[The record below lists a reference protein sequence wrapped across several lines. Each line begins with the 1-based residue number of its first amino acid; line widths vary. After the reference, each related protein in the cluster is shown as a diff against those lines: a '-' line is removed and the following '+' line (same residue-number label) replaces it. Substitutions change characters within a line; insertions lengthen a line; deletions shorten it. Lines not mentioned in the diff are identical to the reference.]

1 MDNMEKTL
9 KLLGSVATKT
19 NLLAYADRIELK
31 RQRSGH
37 YRLYVACIA
46 NTPNDGAAGTDE
58 VGTAHGFSA
67 NPYKKGG
74 YLTSVSFADND
85 EPQGRK

>member
-1 MDNMEKTL
+1 MDNLTKSLTL
-9 KLLGSVATKT
+9 LSNIATKSKLLEV
-19 NLLAYADRIELK
+19 ADRVELK

-46 NTPNDGAAGTDE
+46 NTPTGYADGTDAAAE
-58 VGTAHGFSA
+58 ADGFTA